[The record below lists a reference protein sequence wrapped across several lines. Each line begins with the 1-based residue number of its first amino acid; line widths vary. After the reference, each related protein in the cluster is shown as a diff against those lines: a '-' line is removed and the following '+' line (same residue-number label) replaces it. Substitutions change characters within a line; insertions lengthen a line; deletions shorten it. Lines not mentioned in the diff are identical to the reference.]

1 MDLIDSSFKR
11 RVEFIDNYIQ
21 TEVNAK
27 REKIM
32 DHVEKIKERTREIEE
47 TANVIK
53 KDVEVEM
60 QGVSARLDEAEAAR
74 VVGLQAE
81 VKRLSAE
88 VNAIDDVFYSFEESI
103 KVPEKFLLLYKEFRQ
118 KINSIEAYAVTSE
131 VSIDLN
137 LPR

>member
-1 MDLIDSSFKR
+1 
-11 RVEFIDNYIQ
+11 
-21 TEVNAK
+21 
-27 REKIM
+27 M